1 MGERLEVPL
10 PEYGNKLCIILVRP
24 QFDGNIG
31 AVARS
36 MLNFG
41 VTDLRIIGN
50 SKSWSNETRNRAN
63 TTRP

>member
-31 AVARS
+31 AVARA

-50 SKSWSNETRNRAN
+50 SKSCII
-63 TTRP
+63 